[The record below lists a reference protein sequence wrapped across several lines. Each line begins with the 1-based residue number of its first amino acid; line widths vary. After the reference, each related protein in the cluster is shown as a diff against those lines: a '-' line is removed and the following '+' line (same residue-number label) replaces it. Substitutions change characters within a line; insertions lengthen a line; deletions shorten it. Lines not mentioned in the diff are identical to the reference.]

1 MQQNCRSEW
10 HGAGHDPVAAALA
23 LKTRMDQAGAVT
35 GRALAAGEGWRAMDY
50 VCTCGPRDR
59 AFEEQHALASV
70 SLVLSGTF
78 VCRSRHGESLL
89 SAGSLFLGSV
99 GQAYE
104 CSHSHGEG
112 DRCLSFQFEPETFE
126 RLARDAG
133 ARRASFDRNGLPPLR
148 ALAPL
153 AARAQAAMRQPRELE
168 EIAYAFAGAAV
179 RAAGESRSLAA
190 ATGRHHARI
199 AKVLRRLGARF
210 AEQHSIADLA
220 RLAGISP
227 YHFLRTF
234 KQVTASRRTS
244 GCCGRGCARRPSGW
258 SRAASASRTSRSTWG
273 SRTCPISCAASA
285 PSSASPRAGIAL
297 PPRQAKRCSGVA
309 RQRER
314 SVEQRSLACA

>member
-1 MQQNCRSEW
+1 MQQNCRSES
-10 HGAGHDPVAAALA
+10 HGAGHDVVGAALA
-23 LKTRMDQAGAVT
+23 LKTRMDQAGTVT
-35 GRALAAGEGWRAMDY
+35 GRALAAGEGWRVMDY

-78 VCRSRHGESLL
+78 ACRSRHGESLL
-89 SAGSLFLGSV
+89 SVGSLFLGSV

-153 AARAQAAMRQPRELE
+153 AARAQAAMRQPRALE

-234 KQVTASRRTS
+234 KQVTGVTPHQWLLR
-244 GCCGRGCARRPSGW
+244 ARL
-258 SRAASASRTSRSTWG
+258 RAAAQRLVADRGHITQIALDVGFEDLSNFVRSFRAEFGVSPRGYRAAAWGTSR
-273 SRTCPISCAASA
+273 
-285 PSSASPRAGIAL
+285 
-297 PPRQAKRCSGVA
+297 
-309 RQRER
+309 
-314 SVEQRSLACA
+314 